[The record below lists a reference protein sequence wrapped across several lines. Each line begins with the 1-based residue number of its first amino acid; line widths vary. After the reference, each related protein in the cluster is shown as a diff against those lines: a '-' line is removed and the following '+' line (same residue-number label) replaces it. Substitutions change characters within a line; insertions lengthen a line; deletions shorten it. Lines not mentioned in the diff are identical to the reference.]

1 MKINMINFDDSRQ
14 FEGADVLLAEVK
26 SKIEDRINLKAYTNN
41 IQRILLNKNTLF
53 RVLLLVGL
61 SDDAPRNVQDINN
74 IKQSSTS
81 LRYQSVFNKEQINS
95 YIKMLL
101 ALRYANIDADLSQST
116 VLSRVLGY
124 EILRGKDILLKDGA
138 IDEWFNFTSVGG
150 QRSGGTIPEL
160 ILNIGQYDNGMDA
173 TIDINNRTIPNTQMV
188 IAGSTGSGKT
198 NLLVRII
205 NQLREL
211 STDTTHPV
219 NFLLFDYKGEFS
231 DVAHED
237 WLDKMEVSRTSVLNP
252 LTTPIPFNPFK
263 DMSGKPMGE
272 VNLESSNL
280 AGALIAIFGARVSA
294 NMDANLRSAINE
306 AYIEN
311 QGLPVN
317 FEMILSHYLKLNRG
331 VVDTVTNSLKSM
343 IDAHMFAD
351 KDDIDLINNSFIIN
365 LGKYPKGK
373 DNTLAK
379 AIIYFT
385 LAKLN
390 SIYENLPVQET
401 NEERVEIRHFT
412 IIDEAHYMLSFNNQ
426 PLKNLVAVGRNKGM
440 SIILASQDMSS
451 FKTEHFDFY
460 QNAYF
465 PIIMR
470 QQQVNSSIV
479 SRLFG
484 GNSRESSEICQIISN
499 LQLGEA
505 IVKNNEYELLGMGQR
520 FKKIKVTK
528 MI

>member
-14 FEGADVLLAEVK
+14 FEGADALLAEVK
-26 SKIEDRINLKAYTNN
+26 SKIEARINLKEYTNN
-41 IQRILLNKNTLF
+41 IQPVLLNKNTLF

-61 SDDAPRNVQDINN
+61 SNDAPRNVQEINN

-81 LRYQSVFNKEQINS
+81 LRYQSVFNKEKINS
-95 YIKMLL
+95 YVKMLL
-101 ALRYANIDADLSQST
+101 ALRYANVDIDLSQST
-116 VLSRVLGY
+116 VLSKVLGY
-124 EILRGKDILLKDGA
+124 EILRGKDILLADGA
-138 IDEWFNFTSVGG
+138 IDDWFNFTSVGG
-150 QRSGGTIPEL
+150 QKMAGTIPEL
-160 ILNIGQYDNGMDA
+160 LLNIGQYDNGMDA
-173 TIDINNRTIPNTQMV
+173 TIDINNRNIPNTQMV

-205 NQLREL
+205 NQLRDL
-211 STDTTHPV
+211 STNTAHPV

-231 DVAHED
+231 DTVHED
-237 WLDKMEVSRTSVLNP
+237 WLDKMEVANTSVLDP
-252 LTTPIPFNPFK
+252 LTTPLPFNPFK

-272 VNLESSNL
+272 INLEASTL

-294 NMDANLRSAINE
+294 TMDANLRGAINE
-306 AYIEN
+306 AYIETR
-311 QGLPVN
+311 GLPVN
-317 FEMILSHYLKLNRG
+317 FEMILSHYNSLNQDK
-331 VVDTVTNSLKSM
+331 VDTVANSLKSM
-343 IDAHMFAD
+343 IDAHMFSE

-390 SIYENLPVQET
+390 SIYDSLPVQET
-401 NEERVEIRHFT
+401 NEDRVEIRHFT

-426 PLKNLVAVGRNKGM
+426 PLRNLVAVGRNKGM

-451 FKTEHFDFY
+451 FKTDHFDFY

-470 QQQVNSSIV
+470 QQQVNTGIV
-479 SRLFG
+479 SGLFG
-484 GNSRESSEICQIISN
+484 GNSKESSEICQIISN

-505 IVKNNEYELLGMGQR
+505 IVKNNEFEQLGMGR
-520 FKKIKVTK
+520 RYKKIKVTK

>member
-1 MKINMINFDDSRQ
+1 MKKNVINFDDSRQ
-14 FEGADVLLAEVK
+14 FEGADALLAEVK
-26 SKIEDRINLKAYTNN
+26 SKIEARINLKEYTNN
-41 IQRILLNKNTLF
+41 IQPILLNKNTLF

-61 SDDAPRNVQDINN
+61 SNDAPRNVLDINN

-101 ALRYANIDADLSQST
+101 ALRYANIDIDLSQST
-116 VLSRVLGY
+116 VLSKVLGY
-124 EILRGKDILLKDGA
+124 EILRGKDILLADGA
-138 IDEWFNFTSVGG
+138 IDEWFNYTSVGG
-150 QRSGGTIPEL
+150 QNVGGSIPEL
-160 ILNIGQYDNGMDA
+160 IMNIGQYDNGMDA
-173 TIDINNRTIPNTQMV
+173 TIDINNRNIPNTQMV

-211 STDTTHPV
+211 STNTTHPV

-231 DVAHED
+231 DPKHGD
-237 WLDKMEVSRTSVLNP
+237 WLDKMEVSNKSVLNP
-252 LTTPIPFNPFK
+252 LTSPLPFNPFK

-272 VNLESSNL
+272 INLEASTL

-294 NMDANLRSAINE
+294 TMDANLRGAINE
-306 AYIEN
+306 AYIETN
-311 QGLPVN
+311 GLPVN
-317 FEMILSHYLKLNRG
+317 FEMILSHYNKLNQDK
-331 VVDTVTNSLKSM
+331 VDTVANSLKSM
-343 IDAHMFAD
+343 IDAHMFAE

-365 LGKYPKGK
+365 LGQYPKGSN
-373 DNTLAK
+373 NTLAK

-390 SIYENLPVQET
+390 SIYESLPVQET
-401 NEERVEIRHFT
+401 NEDRVEIRHFT
-412 IIDEAHYMLSFNNQ
+412 IIDEAHYMLSFDNQ
-426 PLKNLVAVGRNKGM
+426 PLRNLVAVGRNKGM

-451 FKTEHFDFY
+451 FKTDHFDFY

-470 QQQVNSSIV
+470 QQQVNTGIV
-479 SRLFG
+479 SGLFG
-484 GNSRESSEICQIISN
+484 GNNKESAEICQIISN
-499 LQLGEA
+499 LELGEA
-505 IVKNNEYELLGMGQR
+505 IVKNNEFAQLGMGKR
-520 FKKIKVTK
+520 YKKIKVTK

>member
-1 MKINMINFDDSRQ
+1 MKFNINLNDTRQ
-14 FEGADVLLAEVK
+14 IEELDQSLSDIK
-26 SKIEDRINLKAYTNN
+26 SKIEARLNLKEYSNN
-41 IQRILLNKNTLF
+41 IQPMVMNKNTLF
-53 RVLLLVGL
+53 RTLLLVGL
-61 SDDAPRNVQDINN
+61 SDKSPRNLRLLNDIKLSAN
-74 IKQSSTS
+74 SA
-81 LRYQSVFNKEQINS
+81 RYQHVFNKEKLNS
-95 YIKMLL
+95 YINLL
-101 ALRYANIDADLSQST
+101 LTLRYANTDVDLSQAT
-116 VLSRVLGY
+116 TLSKVLGY
-124 EILRGKDILLKDGA
+124 EILHGRDILLVDGA
-138 IDEWFNFTSVGG
+138 LDDWFNFTGIRG
-150 QRSGGTIPEL
+150 LKAIGDIPEL
-160 ILNIGQYDNGMDA
+160 LLNIGQYENNQEA
-173 TIDINNRTIPNTQMV
+173 IIDINNRSIPNTQMV

-205 NQLREL
+205 NQLRVL
-211 STDTTHPV
+211 STDSSHPV

-231 DVAHED
+231 DSVHAD
-237 WLDKMEVSRTSVLNP
+237 WLDKMEVSKTAILDP
-252 LTTPIPFNPFK
+252 LTSPLPFNPFK

-272 VNLESSNL
+272 VNIEATTL
-280 AGALIAIFGARVSA
+280 AGALIAIFGAKVSA
-294 NMDANLRSAINE
+294 NMDAYLRGAINE
-306 AYIEN
+306 SYIESN
-311 QGLPVN
+311 LLPIS
-317 FEMILSHYLKLNRG
+317 FEMILKHYLKLNQG
-331 VVDTVTNSLKSM
+331 KVDTVANSLRSM
-343 IDAHMFAD
+343 IDAHMFEE

-390 SIYENLPVQET
+390 SIYDSIPVQEI
-401 NEERVEIRHFT
+401 NDERVEIRHFT

-451 FKTEHFDFY
+451 FKTDHFDFY

-470 QQQVNSSIV
+470 QQQVNTNIV
-479 SRLFG
+479 SGLFG

-505 IVKNNEYELLGMGQR
+505 IVKNNEYDILGGKR
-520 FKKIKVTK
+520 YKKIKVSK